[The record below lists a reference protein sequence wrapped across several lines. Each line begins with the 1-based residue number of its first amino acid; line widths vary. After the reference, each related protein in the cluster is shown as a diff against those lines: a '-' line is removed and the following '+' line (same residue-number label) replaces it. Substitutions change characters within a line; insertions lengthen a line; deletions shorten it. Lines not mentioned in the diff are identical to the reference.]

1 MSTGTSGYSGSD
13 RRRGLPR
20 FGVGKDNR
28 DTFDYSKVTT
38 YQMTEEE
45 LAMVRQGGSFKT
57 EAEWDDIC
65 AKAVEELKT
74 GKQLGSIAK
83 ILEVKTPSLHG
94 HLKKRKLPTTAKW
107 ARKVTDI
114 PEKEKNATEAKLEP
128 DNSVEDATMQISI
141 NSNDAKHVI
150 KQHVVSWKA
159 PRNEAVNSELQ
170 QTLDNLR
177 KEYDQWRANYDTIQR
192 DNTRLEIEMRDLAE
206 TLSIKEKELA
216 RLQGEINRLTAEL
229 QDATSQ
235 QFDLQQAEVN
245 ESIRFRK
252 ALAVIAAQQ
261 DLLDIMF

>member
-1 MSTGTSGYSGSD
+1 MSAGTSSYSGSD
-13 RRRGLPR
+13 RRKGLLR

-28 DTFDYSKVTT
+28 DTFDYSKITT

-45 LAMVRQGGSFKT
+45 LAMVRQGGGFKT

-107 ARKVTDI
+107 AQKVTGV
-114 PEKEKNATEAKLEP
+114 PEKEKNATEVKLEP
-128 DNSVEDATMQISI
+128 DNSVEEVASEQLH
-141 NSNDAKHVI
+141 NDTIELFKEKLI
-150 KQHVVSWKA
+150 G
-159 PRNEAVNSELQ
+159 AVQ
-170 QTLDNLR
+170 VQDMIR
-177 KEYDQWRANYDTIQR
+177 KERDQWRANYDTIQK

-216 RLQGEINRLTAEL
+216 RLQGEVNRLTAEL

-261 DLLDIMF
+261 DLLEIVL